1 MRLTK
6 NAFGKTYLL
15 MWRTESI
22 FFNQERRRLSEE
34 WNMVRFT
41 SLPYPSEPNLANSSL
56 KVPLPYP
63 DNSFEAIYSFHV
75 FEHLTYDEGLYALS
89 EMYRVMKPGGVCR
102 ISTPDLLFFSREY
115 IKQVELSEE
124 NEEYNIKD
132 FKYNW
137 ALLNLI
143 DQAVRRKSGGRMI
156 EAILAPNIDLN
167 YLKHLNGDSLTFML
181 DSNLAGQ
188 LTDSV
193 KKPTYFNGR
202 AAPLSF
208 RLKKLGFGVLRKI
221 ILKFSALPAIEINNE
236 RNRWLYDHISLSGLY
251 TQTGFHEVVVQD
263 FKTSS
268 IEGWDRY
275 NYDGSI
281 FGDYP
286 LEPSLYVEGKK

>member
-1 MRLTK
+1 MSLTK

-22 FFNQERRRLSEE
+22 FFNEERRRLSEE

-56 KVPLPYP
+56 KVPLPYS
-63 DNSFEAIYSFHV
+63 DKSFEAIYSFHV

-89 EMYRVMKPGGVCR
+89 EMYRVLKPGGACR
-102 ISTPDLLFFSREY
+102 ISTPDLLFFSKEY
-115 IKQVELSEE
+115 IKQVELRETNE
-124 NEEYNIKD
+124 NHANGD

-143 DQAVRRKSGGRMI
+143 DQAVRKTSGGRMI
-156 EAILAPNIDLN
+156 KALLDPDIDLD
-167 YLKHLNGDSLTFML
+167 YLKRLNGDSLSFML
-181 DSNLAGQ
+181 DGKLAGQ

-202 AAPLSF
+202 PAPLSF
-208 RLKKLGFGVLRKI
+208 WLKKFGFGVLRKI
-221 ILKFSALPAIEINNE
+221 ILKFSTLPAVEINNE
-236 RNRWLYDHISLSGLY
+236 RNRWLYDHISLTGLY
-251 TQTGFHEVVVQD
+251 TQAGFHEVVVQD

-286 LEPSLYVEGKK
+286 LEPSLYMEGKK

>member
-1 MRLTK
+1 
-6 NAFGKTYLL
+6 
-15 MWRTESI
+15 
-22 FFNQERRRLSEE
+22 
-34 WNMVRFT
+34 MVRFT
-41 SLPYPSEPNLANSSL
+41 SLPYPSEPNLVNSSL
-56 KVPLPYP
+56 KRPLPYP

-75 FEHLTYDEGLYALS
+75 FEHLTYDEGIYALG
-89 EMYRVMKPGGVCR
+89 EMYRVLKPGGICR

-115 IKQVELSEE
+115 LKQVELSERQGTS
-124 NEEYNIKD
+124 D
-132 FKYNW
+132 DQAFRYNW

-143 DQAVRRKSGGRMI
+143 DQAVRKKSGGRMI
-156 EAILAPNIDLN
+156 GALLRPDVDLD

-181 DSNLAGQ
+181 DSDLADQ

-193 KKPTYFNGR
+193 RKPTYFNGHP
-202 AAPLSF
+202 APIFF
-208 RLKKLGFGVLRKI
+208 RIKKLWFGVLRKV
-221 ILKFSALPAIEINNE
+221 LFKFSPIPGVEINNE
-236 RNRWLYDHISLSGLY
+236 RNRWLYDHISLSGLFKKA
-251 TQTGFHEVVVQD
+251 GFQEVTVKD